1 MRLCKPLLAMGM
13 WSLQFEDLHNTSAT
27 SEKLT
32 GRFAAC
38 HDRFVILIDPMVISA
53 NPQALGSAKKGWYLL
68 WR

>member
-1 MRLCKPLLAMGM
+1 M
-13 WSLQFEDLHNTSAT
+13 WVLQSEDLHNTSAT

-38 HDRFVILIDPMVISA
+38 HDRFVILIDSMIISV
-53 NPQALGSAKKGWYLL
+53 NPQALGSAKTGWYLL